1 MKAAENCAAGR
12 PAQFSNKFIFFVN
25 KFSQVFSI
33 YAAAVQFSNKK
44 SKKNPTFFS
53 HENGWFFLRS
63 HNNHFF
69 GTIFHQNSHQPLH

>member
-12 PAQFSNKFIFFVN
+12 PAQFSNKFIFFIN

-44 SKKNPTFFS
+44 SKK
-53 HENGWFFLRS
+53 
-63 HNNHFF
+63 
-69 GTIFHQNSHQPLH
+69 QD